1 VLLVAHMGQ
10 YYPRSR
16 SKGELKA
23 IAYRA
28 FLYLI
33 VPVSAILP
41 ACGKQDVG
49 YPCPDIISVV
59 DGPTLIYPI
68 PNATGVPTTPS
79 DLVFSSL
86 PLLPNVTTSLAPA
99 TDGTGVPTLQLGAFI
114 VAPLPIPSP
123 AASYAPS
130 TKLYAVAYPALT
142 PKTTYNIV
150 YSLPRAGPCSDQ
162 TLMSSGSFS
171 TSYRF
176 SELGGA

>member
-1 VLLVAHMGQ
+1 MGYFNAQ
-10 YYPRSR
+10 VR
-16 SKGELKA
+16 SKGELQA

-33 VPVSAILP
+33 VPVIALLP
-41 ACGKQDVG
+41 ACGKQYAD
-49 YPCPDIISVV
+49 YPCPDTISVV

-86 PLLPNVTTSLAPA
+86 PLLPNVTTSLVPA

-114 VAPLPIPSP
+114 VAPSPIPSP

-130 TKLYAVAYPALT
+130 MKLYAVAYPALA
-142 PKTTYNIV
+142 PKTTYNIG
-150 YSLPRAGPCSDQ
+150 YSIPRAGRCSDQ
-162 TLMSSGSFS
+162 TIMSSGSFT
-171 TSYRF
+171 TSYRLTRLDG
-176 SELGGA
+176 ET